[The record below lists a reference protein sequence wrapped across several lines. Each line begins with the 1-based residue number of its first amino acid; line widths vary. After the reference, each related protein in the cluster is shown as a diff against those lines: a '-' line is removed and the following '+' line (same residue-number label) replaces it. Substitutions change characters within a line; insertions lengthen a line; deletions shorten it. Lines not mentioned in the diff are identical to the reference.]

1 MTDRVLLREIPNSFS
16 QALSMRAPSSPIDVW
31 VARQQHV
38 AYRSVFTAAGYQE
51 TLVPADED
59 CPDCVFVEDTAVIV
73 DGIALIT
80 RPGALS
86 RQPETGPVGRALA
99 PYLDLVHMQAPAT
112 LDGGDVMCA
121 GSKIYVGRSART
133 NAEGIAT
140 LAHTFGR
147 DRVVPIDLPCGVLHL
162 KCVVSPLSPGEI
174 LLADETLSHELF
186 AGLEIIRAPLGESYA
201 ANVVALGEY
210 VIVAEEYP
218 RTIAALDAAG
228 HSLWPVPTS
237 EVCKADGSLTCQSL
251 RWSY

>member
-1 MTDRVLLREIPNSFS
+1 VTDRVLVREIPNSFP
-16 QALSMRAPSSPIDVW
+16 QALSMHAPSSAIDVW
-31 VARQQHV
+31 VARQQHT
-38 AYRSVFTAAGYQE
+38 AYRSAFAAAGYQE
-51 TLVPADED
+51 IVVPADED

-80 RPGALS
+80 RPGAPS
-86 RQPETGPVGRALA
+86 RQPETGPIARALA
-99 PYLDLVHMQAPAT
+99 RYLELVHMQAPAT

-147 DRVVPIDLPCGVLHL
+147 DRVVPIDLPRSVLHL
-162 KCVVSPLSPGEI
+162 KCVVSPLTPGAI
-174 LLADETLSHELF
+174 LLADETLAHDLF
-186 AGLEIIRAPLGESYA
+186 SGLEIVRAPREETYA
-201 ANVVALGEY
+201 ANVVALREH
-210 VIVAEEYP
+210 VIVAEGYP

-228 HSLWPVPTS
+228 HSPWPVPTS

-251 RWSY
+251 RWSA

>member
-1 MTDRVLLREIPNSFS
+1 MTDRVLVREVPNSFPH
-16 QALSMRAPSSPIDVW
+16 ALSMQAPSSAIDGW
-31 VARQQHV
+31 LARQQHA
-38 AYRSVFTAAGYQE
+38 AYRSVFAAAGYQE
-51 TLVPADED
+51 IVVLPDED

-80 RPGALS
+80 RPGAPS
-86 RQPETGPVGRALA
+86 RRQETAPIADALA
-99 PYLDLVHMQAPAT
+99 PYLELVHMQAPAT

-147 DRVVPIDLPCGVLHL
+147 DRVVPIDLPTGVLHL
-162 KCVVSPLSPGEI
+162 KCVVSPLDGGAI
-174 LLADETLSHELF
+174 LLADDSLAHALF
-186 AGLEIIRAPLGESYA
+186 SGLEIIRVPREETYA
-201 ANVVALGEY
+201 ANVVALREY

-228 HSLWPVPTS
+228 HSPWPVPTS
-237 EVCKADGSLTCQSL
+237 EVRKADGSLTCQSL
-251 RWSY
+251 RWS